1 MRRLFSFLTAALLA
15 SIICLAG
22 CGEKET
28 VPEKEQPRGYL
39 ELLHAYDAGMVFKS
53 AEHKPACCVITF
65 ADNSKLTIFD
75 SAILIH
81 DCTASSPEEV
91 SVSGAWW
98 QVGDRILGI
107 KADSSVSNVDA
118 VPVYCYY
125 DSKTLHMYLSNR
137 QHLVFPSV
145 VSDDDLA
152 EEEEL
157 ARRQNIPVVRIET
170 AGGAGIYDKTNY
182 VRGTITISD
191 PGKLYSEVE
200 EFSAP
205 MGIRGRGNSTWGW
218 PKKPWK
224 VKLDEKAEILGMPA
238 DKEWALLANYADR
251 TLLRNVVAMKL
262 SEICGFSWTPKMRSV
277 EVYLNNEYQGVYTL
291 CEHKKV
297 SSSRVA
303 IDKKTDFYFE
313 IEENQDETTVW
324 RTSMGVPMMFSEPEV
339 PTPEQFDYVRQL
351 FNDFEKALYSD
362 DVAAYEDYVDVDS
375 FINYYIVQEL
385 TKNVDGNFRKS
396 TFLTKEQGKKLEMY
410 HLWDFDLTLGNCGY
424 FDWRVGNGPQNF
436 FIKDFASNCTPG
448 DNWIN
453 LMMRDPAFLIKLKS
467 RWNALMPQFEK
478 IPEFIEQQALY
489 LDQAQK
495 RNFQRWSILESVD
508 WVMFP
513 SLGSYEKEVDYLIDF
528 YTDRLYWLDSA
539 INRL

>member
-28 VPEKEQPRGYL
+28 VPEKVQPRGYL

-125 DSKTLHMYLSNR
+125 DSRTLHLYLSNR

-191 PGKLYSEVE
+191 PGKLFSEVE

-478 IPEFIEQQALY
+478 IPQFIEQQALY

>member
-28 VPEKEQPRGYL
+28 VPEKEQSRGYL
-39 ELLHAYDAGMVFKS
+39 ELLQAYDAGMVFKS

-125 DSKTLHMYLSNR
+125 DSRTLHLYLSNR

-478 IPEFIEQQALY
+478 IPQFIEQQALY